1 MLLCFIKQIVEIV
14 NCLPMGCFYVGPDIE
29 TALGYNSV
37 FMENI
42 NDNELIVDKRCEWQ
56 GKDQLR

>member
-1 MLLCFIKQIVEIV
+1 
-14 NCLPMGCFYVGPDIE
+14 MGCFYVGPDIE

-42 NDNELIVDKRCEWQ
+42 NDNMN
-56 GKDQLR
+56 

>member
-1 MLLCFIKQIVEIV
+1 MVLCFIKQIVEIV

-29 TALGYNSV
+29 TALGYKSV

-42 NDNELIVDKRCEWQ
+42 NDNMN
-56 GKDQLR
+56 